1 MYAGVGI
8 LTFMSF
14 ICGVSLSA
22 KRNADESL
30 DSNRKRF
37 SDIGKGLS
45 GAKKRLS
52 KNTEGLSELIEEIEK
67 TKHWVDD

>member
-8 LTFMSF
+8 LTLMSF
-14 ICGVSLSA
+14 ICGFSLSA

-30 DSNRKRF
+30 GSNRKRL

-45 GAKKRLS
+45 DTKKRLS